1 MEILGRWGEKHP
13 QDTYHRVWPI
23 QTPIMTDYLM
33 PTQLFC
39 ILWNFSVSFTL
50 VSLELVIG
58 NQFTRKLSY
67 FVITQRRYNML
78 KDISVWIYDPGML
91 IKKNKK
97 YHLNK
102 FPNHSHHVEEAFYS
116 FITVIGDQGTSTLIC
131 FWGQEDW
138 GGMSFCSNKIEAFQ
152 FNQPHIIWDVP
163 LARDGLLR

>member
-1 MEILGRWGEKHP
+1 MRRKTPPRYLP
-13 QDTYHRVWPI
+13 QSLTI

-67 FVITQRRYNML
+67 FVITQRRYSML
-78 KDISVWIYDPGML
+78 KDISVWLYDPGML
-91 IKKNKK
+91 IKKKK
-97 YHLNK
+97 NYHLNK
-102 FPNHSHHVEEAFYS
+102 FPNHSHHVEEDFYS

-138 GGMSFCSNKIEAFQ
+138 GGMSFCSNKIEAFLP
-152 FNQPHIIWDVP
+152 FSLINPILFEMYHLLEMGSSGS
-163 LARDGLLR
+163 LA